1 MSYPRALSLHL
12 RMRSAVKARR
22 SEQRRRTWRSS
33 LSACPSIETR
43 RRSERRRTHSYT
55 AAATAIAYPVGFPK
69 STSCCTRYHPERG
82 PAMPRRHSRIHQN
95 SVRWPM
101 SRPYLNRFVTVA
113 NRDAVEFSEWR
124 MPGPLGRL
132 DDTPPGDRLPPKS
145 LRDLSSRQWPRILP
159 SGLLCSNETL

>member
-82 PAMPRRHSRIHQN
+82 PAMPRRHSRIHKLSPVADVAAVFEPVCDSGEQGCSGVQRMADARTAWQARRYATRRPIAAEIVPRSLQS
-95 SVRWPM
+95 SVAE
-101 SRPYLNRFVTVA
+101 NF
-113 NRDAVEFSEWR
+113 AVGAV
-124 MPGPLGRL
+124 ML
-132 DDTPPGDRLPPKS
+132 
-145 LRDLSSRQWPRILP
+145 Q
-159 SGLLCSNETL
+159 